1 MIVALDASPVSLLT
15 QRCGVGEADACRS
28 WAESL
33 VTAGVTLLLPA
44 IADYEV
50 RRELLRAGK
59 TASVAR
65 LDALRANPAFQYIP
79 MTDAA
84 LTHAATLWAD
94 ARRRGL
100 PTADPAELDCDVVLA
115 AMLLT
120 ANVPKDQIVV
130 ATSNVGHLS
139 RFLPAE
145 SWQNIRA

>member
-1 MIVALDASPVSLLT
+1 MIVALNASPVSLLT
-15 QRCGVGEADACRS
+15 QRRGVGEADACRL

-33 VTAGVTLLLPA
+33 VTAGVILLLPA

-59 TASVAR
+59 TSSVAR
-65 LDALRANPAFQYIP
+65 LNALRVNPAFQYIP

-84 LTHAATLWAD
+84 LTHAATLWAE

-115 AMLLT
+115 AILLT
-120 ANVPKDQIVV
+120 AIFPKNRIIV

-145 SWQNIRA
+145 TWQKIRA